1 MGILQEFVTFTEG
14 LNTEKRKDVE
24 KLLRHVIDSYS
35 DEFQLTPEQE
45 AEDLRRA
52 LDPNPKYAA
61 QAEIEAIC
69 GRPMP
74 S

>member
-1 MGILQEFVTFTEG
+1 MGILQEFMIFTEG

-35 DEFQLTPEQE
+35 NEFQLTPEQE

-52 LDPNPKYAA
+52 LDPNPKYAT